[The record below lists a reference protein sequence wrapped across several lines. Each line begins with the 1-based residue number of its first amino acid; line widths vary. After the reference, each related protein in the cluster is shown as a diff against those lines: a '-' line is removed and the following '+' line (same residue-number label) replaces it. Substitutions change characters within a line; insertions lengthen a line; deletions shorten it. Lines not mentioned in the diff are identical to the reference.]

1 MASMPLFCIAQ
12 KSGTPCCTILSLQ
25 PPNGIIVRNNVNGHT
40 FLFNADA
47 LDYPNLKTGD
57 AIVYEAA
64 SGKVTAIKGVTRNY
78 SISQPIPG
86 TPCCSIQ
93 NIQPNP
99 EAPCCTLVGI
109 HNNNTNQDFT
119 VLVDKAIASQLNTG
133 MSVYRLETSGGGNVG
148 PVDGDKIG
156 PVDGDKTGPVDGDK
170 FGPVDGYAGS
180 VVGSGAS
187 AMHYT
192 YPIKGKKSNSS
203 VNNSPAADNGY
214 SSIIAHCE
222 IRNNEH
228 ATIIVNGKSVAS
240 YTHGSFDFDLAHYL
254 RPGINTLT
262 LSFEGGSYS
271 KIDVIG
277 KFPDETKGNI
287 IYSFSPKKNA
297 LSGTYEFTYSPPK
310 KM

>member
-1 MASMPLFCIAQ
+1 MPLFSLAQ
-12 KSGTPCCTILSLQ
+12 KSADPCCTILSLE
-25 PPNGIIVRNNVNGHT
+25 PPDGFIVRNNTTGYT
-40 FLFNADA
+40 FLFKADA
-47 LDYPNLKTGD
+47 LDYPNLKPGD
-57 AIVYEAA
+57 AVSYNAI
-64 SGKVTAIKGVTRNY
+64 SSKITAIKGVDRNY
-78 SISQPIPG
+78 SIFQPNPAH
-86 TPCCSIQ
+86 PCCSITKL
-93 NIQPNP
+93 NMIPG
-99 EAPCCTLVGI
+99 EPCCGLVGI

-156 PVDGDKTGPVDGDK
+156 PVDGDKLGPVDGDK
-170 FGPVDGYAGS
+170 FGPVDGYAGF

-192 YPIKGKKSNSS
+192 YPIRGKKSNSS

-262 LSFEGGSYS
+262 LSFEGGSFS
-271 KIDVIG
+271 KINVLG

-287 IYSFSPKKNA
+287 IYSFSPKKDA
-297 LSGTYEFTYSPPK
+297 LSGTYEFTYSPAK